1 MTDREIVPALTDL
14 RAEIEQL
21 DKADAATRERLEE
34 LVNRLEQQLT
44 AAELGQHQLHL
55 VEDIKDAI
63 TEFEVEHPR
72 MTGILNDIMVTLS
85 NLGI

>member
-1 MTDREIVPALTDL
+1 MTDREIVPALADL

-34 LVNRLEQQLT
+34 LVDRLEQQLT

>member
-1 MTDREIVPALTDL
+1 MSDREIVQALADL

-21 DKADAATRERLEE
+21 DQADTATSERLQA
-34 LVNRLEQQLT
+34 LLSQLEQQVT

-55 VEDIKDAI
+55 VEDIKGAI

-72 MTGILNDIMVTLS
+72 LTGILNDIMVALS